1 STGSCTIT
9 LVSNATGATVVS
21 AHVTV
26 AVAGLT
32 LTRNTDGTGGS
43 SGPATKLWAAATV
56 RTDVISA
63 SGPGTQVTA
72 GGVVHDQ
79 VFVAKAAGTPA
90 AVAAPAGN
98 VVFHR
103 YPTLDCTGT
112 PSDQTVAL
120 TPGSPSTA
128 VTNDFAPTANISYQA
143 VYLGDA

>member
-1 STGSCTIT
+1 
-9 LVSNATGATVVS
+9 
-21 AHVTV
+21 
-26 AVAGLT
+26 
-32 LTRNTDGTGGS
+32 
-43 SGPATKLWAAATV
+43 
-56 RTDVISA
+56 
-63 SGPGTQVTA
+63 
-72 GGVVHDQ
+72 Q

-143 VYLGDA
+143 VYLGDANYASVTGPCEPLTVTAVPLPSNPIPHNPVNPTTPLPTTPPPPPPTPTTPH